1 MLKEKK
7 WYWWLTIFANPN
19 VTTTIAPHMYLSKGF
34 KNLSSKGQA
43 QILKHERIHL
53 KQQEE
58 TGIIKYLFLYTFCF
72 LVFYN
77 PWRYKWEYEA
87 YTKSGTS
94 KKQTKKYLKSWH
106 YGWLQN

>member
-19 VTTTIAPHMYLSKGF
+19 VTTTLSPHIYISKGF
-34 KNLSSKGQA
+34 SSLSKASQDR
-43 QILKHERIHL
+43 ILKHEKIHM

-58 TGIIKYLFLYTFCF
+58 VGKTKFLFLYCFCF
-72 LVFYN
+72 PLFYN

-87 YTKSGTS
+87 YIQSGTS
-94 KKQTKKYLKSWH
+94 KGKANEYLGSWY
-106 YGWLQN
+106 YGWLK